1 MMFILLIVNVLGVQF
16 RVEFLDQ
23 NVVDQFKAFP
33 KSAQKMIH
41 KAIKERLEVDPIGI
55 GKPLQYSWKGHR
67 RMRVSYYRVIC
78 RIDAKKKNV
87 ILVRHRFYKRRLWRI
102 GIECS

>member
-1 MMFILLIVNVLGVQF
+1 MEGTRFT
-16 RVEFLDQ
+16 VEFLDQ
-23 NVVDQFKAFP
+23 DVVDQFKTLP

-67 RMRVSYYRVIC
+67 RMRVSCYRVIY
-78 RIDAKKKNV
+78 RIDAEKKTV
-87 ILVRHRFYKRRLWRI
+87 ILVAIDFRRDVYD
-102 GIECS
+102 E

>member
-1 MMFILLIVNVLGVQF
+1 MEGTRF

-23 NVVDQFKAFP
+23 NVVDQLKALP

-67 RMRVSYYRVIC
+67 RMRVSYYRVIY
-78 RIDAKKKNV
+78 RIDAEKKIV
-87 ILVRHRFYKRRLWRI
+87 ILVAIDFRRDVYTTI
-102 GIECS
+102 G

>member
-1 MMFILLIVNVLGVQF
+1 MEGTRF

-23 NVVDQFKAFP
+23 NAVDQLKALP

-41 KAIKERLEVDPIGI
+41 RAIKGRLEVDPIGI

-67 RMRVSYYRVIC
+67 RMRVSCYRVIY
-78 RIDAKKKNV
+78 RIDADKKIV
-87 ILVRHRFYKRRLWRI
+87 TLVAIDFRRDVYD
-102 GIECS
+102 E

>member
-1 MMFILLIVNVLGVQF
+1 MEGTRF

-23 NVVDQFKAFP
+23 NVVDQLKALP

-41 KAIKERLEVDPIGI
+41 NAIKERLEVDPIGI

-67 RMRVSYYRVIC
+67 RMRVSCYRVIY
-78 RIDAKKKNV
+78 RIDAEKKIV
-87 ILVRHRFYKRRLWRI
+87 ILVAIDFRRDVY
-102 GIECS
+102 GE